1 MCARFFVDD
10 DVIEKV
16 SEITESH
23 DDSITDLRNGDIYPS
38 RQALLITNSRDQL
51 HAVAMVWGFPNY
63 NGKGLV
69 INTRSESAIEKTM
82 FRDSI
87 LHRRC
92 VIPAKHFYEWDASKN
107 KITFRRSDEPV
118 LYMAGIYDRFDG
130 RDRFTVLTTAANR
143 SVSRF
148 HDRMPVILNRD
159 ELEPWIFENS
169 AFSRL
174 MKKEMPVLEHWQDVE
189 QMSLFDQ

>member
-10 DVIEKV
+10 EVLDLV
-16 SEITESH
+16 SEITASQDTE
-23 DDSITDLRNGDIYPS
+23 IADLRHGDVRPS
-38 RQALLITNSRDQL
+38 GQAPIITGKQNDLRADVM
-51 HAVAMVWGFPNY
+51 AWGFPRFD
-63 NGKGLV
+63 GKGLV
-69 INTRSESAIEKTM
+69 INARSESATEKTM

-87 LHRRC
+87 LRRRC

-107 KITFRRSDEPV
+107 KITFRRFNEPI

-130 RDRFTVLTTAANR
+130 RDRFTVLTTAAND

-159 ELEPWIFENS
+159 ELEPWIFEDGT
-169 AFSRL
+169 FSNL
-174 MKKEMPVLEHWQDVE
+174 MKKKMPVLEHWQDNE
-189 QMSLFDQ
+189 QMSLF

>member
-10 DVIEKV
+10 EVMDTV
-16 SEITESH
+16 SEITASQDAEISNLRH
-23 DDSITDLRNGDIYPS
+23 GDVRPSGQAPIITGKQDDLCADVM
-38 RQALLITNSRDQL
+38 A
-51 HAVAMVWGFPNY
+51 WGFPRFD
-63 NGKGLV
+63 GKGLV
-69 INTRSESAIEKTM
+69 INARSESAAEKTM

-87 LHRRC
+87 LRRRC

-107 KITFRRSDEPV
+107 KITFWRTGEPV

-130 RDRFTVLTTAANR
+130 MERFTVLTTAANE

-159 ELEPWIFENS
+159 ELEPWIFEDS
-169 AFSRL
+169 TFSRL
-174 MKKEMPVLEHWQDVE
+174 MKKKMPVLEHWQDNE
-189 QMSLFDQ
+189 QISLFD